1 MGPLGGKVEE
11 LDACNPWQ
19 TACYALRVLDMTNLE
34 TNILESLIEL
44 DMTVKTMRAANPK
57 PNLQALFQRL
67 DTLTGQLPEG
77 TDPKLLHYL
86 QGKSYEKARL
96 FLQGRDTENAEGS
109 CH

>member
-1 MGPLGGKVEE
+1 MLHWAGKVAE
-11 LDACNPWQ
+11 LGACNPWQ
-19 TACYALRVLDMTNLE
+19 RARYALRILDMTNLE
-34 TNILESLIEL
+34 TNFLESLIEL

-67 DTLTGQLPEG
+67 DKLAGQLPEG

>member
-1 MGPLGGKVEE
+1 MLHWAGKVAE
-11 LDACNPWQ
+11 LDECNPWQ

-96 FLQGRDTENAEGS
+96 FLQGHDTENAGGS